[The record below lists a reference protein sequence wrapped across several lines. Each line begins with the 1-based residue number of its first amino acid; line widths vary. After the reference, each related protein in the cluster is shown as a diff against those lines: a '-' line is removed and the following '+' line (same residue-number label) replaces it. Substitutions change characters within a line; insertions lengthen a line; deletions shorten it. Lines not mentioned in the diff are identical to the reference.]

1 MDLLTRQQA
10 QHHWFEANPRAK
22 FDDLLEA
29 LDLYKDISTEYGLNQ
44 SVHQHWRFGDPH
56 KKSGDPDRHDYEIK
70 VVNGVEVTPGPVWHS
85 LYRWIISQ
93 ADEFLSF

>member
-10 QHHWFEANPRAK
+10 QDHWFEANPRAK

-44 SVHQHWRFGDPH
+44 SAHQHWRFGDLIRNPETLI
-56 KKSGDPDRHDYEIK
+56 DTTMR
-70 VVNGVEVTPGPVWHS
+70 
-85 LYRWIISQ
+85 
-93 ADEFLSF
+93 